1 MKLKLFIFVLVLI
14 VFVGCSPKKEV
25 EVVPK
30 PVVVQQPRQPQPGL
44 KTIFYD
50 NFDTRKNE
58 WQQVRGNWKIDA
70 DGFFVQH
77 SADPRHI
84 NSIVYVDH
92 PQAAN
97 CTIETFVR
105 VKPDLPATLTDSVQD
120 QNLLRNVRYIIGA
133 GIIFRYKDQDNFY
146 MFRLAG
152 EEGAVLG
159 KMVDGV
165 WVDLSNPRSADYLQ
179 ERIKFSESNWYR
191 LKVDAYGDRIVCY
204 INDSV
209 VVSKTDTTFSL
220 GNFGLCTFKSKA
232 DFDYMKVYDK
242 TEIESQH

>member
-1 MKLKLFIFVLVLI
+1 MKIKFLII
-14 VFVGCSPKKEV
+14 VFGLVILFGCSQKQEV
-25 EVVPK
+25 KVVP
-30 PVVVQQPRQPQPGL
+30 QPEAAKQTTPPGP
-44 KTIFYD
+44 KTIFFD
-50 NFDTRKNE
+50 NFDGRKNE
-58 WQQVRGNWKIDA
+58 WQQVRGNWKVGT
-70 DGFFVQH
+70 DGFFLQR
-77 SADPRHI
+77 SADPRHV
-84 NSIVYVDH
+84 NSIIFVDH
-92 PQAAN
+92 PQAAD

-105 VKPDLPATLTDSVQD
+105 IKPDLPATLTNSVQD

-133 GIIFRYKDQDNFY
+133 GIIFRYKNQNNFY

-179 ERIKFSESNWYR
+179 DRIKFSESNWYR

-209 VVSKTDTTFSL
+209 VVSKADTTFSL
-220 GNFGLCTFKSKA
+220 GNFGLCTFKTKA
-232 DFDYMKVYDK
+232 HFDYMKVYDK
-242 TEIESQH
+242 TEIESTH